1 MPDKH
6 VDIHAPER
14 ADHLQPYRW
23 QKGVSPNPKGRP
35 KKELTVRSWLQELA
49 DKRVKGLSTKE
60 KQLLAARVDYRDSW
74 TNAQVIAAQIIVGA
88 TEDGSNRE
96 FWVSRFLDMT
106 VGRPVPL
113 TDMPTIVVNQQT
125 VVQQHQET
133 SIDKAVGAFKALVEA
148 GIVPAE
154 VFQQYAVTSGNGH
167 ANGHD
172 EE

>member
-6 VDIHAPER
+6 LNIHAPER
-14 ADHLQPYRW
+14 ADHMKEYRW
-23 QKGVSPNPKGRP
+23 QKGVSANPNGRP
-35 KKELTVRSWLQELA
+35 KKESSIRSWLKEIESEKLKKLSDKQKDLLRNTIGYEDNWSYGRTAAALIWAKAVSGDKDHLKLA
-49 DKRVKGLSTKE
+49 LEYT
-60 KQLLAARVDYRDSW
+60 
-74 TNAQVIAAQIIVGA
+74 I
-88 TEDGSNRE
+88 
-96 FWVSRFLDMT
+96 
-106 VGRPVPL
+106 GRPVPL

-167 ANGHD
+167 D
-172 EE
+172 ESDR